1 MHWAIYIHIYE
12 KILPSLPIVYC
23 LNKVLLSSVLTFLY
37 ISHKVRQRAR
47 DNRGVVVGNFKSKI
61 SYHISY
67 VCICV
72 CIWEWGVNDNN
83 DDTSDNKVKAK

>member
-1 MHWAIYIHIYE
+1 MCTDIYIHIYE
-12 KILPSLPIVYC
+12 KILPSLLIVYR
-23 LNKVLLSSVLTFLY
+23 LNKVLLSPVLTLLY

-72 CIWEWGVNDNN
+72 CIGEWGVNDNN
-83 DDTSDNKVKAK
+83 GDAGNNKVKTK